1 MCCCTNNNSSMQAS
15 SLSETEAKRP
25 QMHSK
30 CPPPPP
36 TLRPKKERRKW
47 AGTQHLLLLLP
58 PIWRSKAA
66 VFIIPATHAF
76 SHISPGK
83 QPEKDRE
90 RERDGQMDHSPNDMA
105 TTVVNSVGDEAHEA
119 DGATAVDQVYAPL
132 DLHQH
137 EPKTKGEM

>member
-1 MCCCTNNNSSMQAS
+1 
-15 SLSETEAKRP
+15 
-25 QMHSK
+25 MHSH
-30 CPPPPP
+30 
-36 TLRPKKERRKW
+36 TSHLTSNQRK
-47 AGTQHLLLLLP
+47 
-58 PIWRSKAA
+58 I
-66 VFIIPATHAF
+66 
-76 SHISPGK
+76 
-83 QPEKDRE
+83 ERE